1 MSLDDVIKV
10 IKSKINIGSE
20 KEEIEDYFYRNLT
33 RYFLRKEFEEFRQL
47 IDYSVEFDIY
57 LDIKKIPK
65 RHEIISKRLTE
76 IIEEGIT
83 GFGFPTFLGD
93 QINLLR
99 FCNNYNIFDKEDFL
113 KEERDFIAE
122 IRQDKLLFA
131 NLRDLFGNVSNS
143 FIYYLYKV
151 MPRTLYNFFARRSQY
166 LMDLT
171 QISQFFNGYSTYG
184 LRVMKIG
191 DLSFFLKQFDK
202 ILEVHKKTKEISNK
216 ELKLIKFIYYNR
228 TILVSPENIAKNR
241 EIMLRKDNY
250 NYYNLSMVLLGG
262 LGPQGHGFM
271 YSTPIG
277 EVIEICS
284 DIKENDAIIVK
295 YKQFLKEQFL
305 VKLKREMASMLINT
319 KIIENVINY
328 LTEVIE
334 KREIIDY
341 SKKQSIMDKIENYL
355 KEDQKFLDDHQ
366 QEILDLLKKISNA
379 ITLILRKI
387 KMEDQFKTR
396 MQLIQEDK
404 LKSEDIA
411 KLTSLKEK
419 SHYDVLRERFFF
431 QNVLHWFNKLVNSH

>member
-1 MSLDDVIKV
+1 MSFDDIIKI

-20 KEEIEDYFYRNLT
+20 REEIEHYFYRNLT
-33 RYFLRKEFEEFRQL
+33 RFFLRKEFEEFRQL

-93 QINLLR
+93 QIELLR
-99 FCNNYNIFDKEDFL
+99 FCNNYNVFDKDDFL
-113 KEERDFIAE
+113 KEEREFIAE
-122 IRQDKLLFA
+122 IRQDKLLIA

-166 LMDLT
+166 FMDLT
-171 QISQFFNGYSTYG
+171 QISLFFNGYSTYG
-184 LRVMKIG
+184 LRVMKLG
-191 DLSFFLKQFDK
+191 DLTFFLEQFDK
-202 ILEVHKKTKEISNK
+202 ILESLKKTEEKSNK

-228 TILVSPENIAKNR
+228 TILVSPDNIAKNR
-241 EIMLRKDNY
+241 EFMLRKDNY

-262 LGPQGHGFM
+262 LGPQGHGFI
-271 YSTPIG
+271 YSTPTG

-305 VKLKREMASMLINT
+305 VKLKKEMASMLINT
-319 KIIENVINY
+319 RVIEKIIGY

-334 KREIIDY
+334 QRELIDY
-341 SKKQSIMDKIENYL
+341 SKKEAIIHKILNYL
-355 KEDQKFLDDHQ
+355 KVDPKFLDKHQ
-366 QEILDLLKKISNA
+366 PEIMELLSKISNA

-387 KMEDQFKTR
+387 KMEDQ
-396 MQLIQEDK
+396 
-404 LKSEDIA
+404 
-411 KLTSLKEK
+411 
-419 SHYDVLRERFFF
+419 
-431 QNVLHWFNKLVNSH
+431 